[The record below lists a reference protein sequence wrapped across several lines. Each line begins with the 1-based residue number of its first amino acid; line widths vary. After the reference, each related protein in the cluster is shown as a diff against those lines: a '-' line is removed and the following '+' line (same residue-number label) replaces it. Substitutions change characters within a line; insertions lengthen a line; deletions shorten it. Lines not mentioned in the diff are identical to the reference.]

1 MLDFVG
7 IGAQKAGTTWLYQQ
21 LHRHP
26 DIDFPAGK
34 EIHFWD
40 LKYEKG
46 IDWYRQLFPS
56 VPGRVQGEITPA
68 YAMLGRDRVRQVR
81 ESFPDIRLVYLM
93 RNPIERAW
101 SSALMALSR
110 SEMELE
116 EASDQWFI
124 DHFRSAGSL
133 KRGDYEACLRTW
145 LSCFPAE
152 QLMLAR
158 FERIIEEPRQLLAD
172 ACRHLGVSPQP
183 MQALDPEALGQ
194 RIRPVA
200 GERAENIRESL
211 LPPLREIYYP
221 KIESL
226 ARFLGDDL
234 TAWYI

>member
-7 IGAQKAGTTWLYQQ
+7 IGAQKAGTTWLYHQ
-21 LHRHP
+21 LCKHP

-40 LKYEKG
+40 LKCDKG

-101 SSALMALSR
+101 SAALMALSR
-110 SEMELE
+110 AEMELE

-133 KRGDYEACLRTW
+133 RRGDYEACLRTW
-145 LSCFPAE
+145 LACFPAE

-172 ACRHLGVSPQP
+172 TCRHLGVSPQP
-183 MQALDPEALGQ
+183 MQVLDPEALGQ

-200 GERAENIRESL
+200 GERSENIRESL
-211 LPPLREIYYP
+211 LPSLREIYYP
-221 KIESL
+221 KIEL
-226 ARFLGDDL
+226 LGRFLGDDL